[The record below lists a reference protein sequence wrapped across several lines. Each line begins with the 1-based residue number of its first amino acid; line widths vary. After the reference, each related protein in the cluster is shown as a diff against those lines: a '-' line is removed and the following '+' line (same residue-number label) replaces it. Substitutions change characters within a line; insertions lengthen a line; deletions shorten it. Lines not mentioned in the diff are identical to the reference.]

1 MRQWFGMVMPTVV
14 RNERGAAAIEYGLL
28 AALVGVALFAG
39 AQALGVSLNNLFQGV
54 ATFLTGVTPPGGA
67 S

>member
-1 MRQWFGMVMPTVV
+1 MLQQTWRFMWLAV

-28 AALVGVALFAG
+28 AALIGVAFFAG
-39 AQALGVSLNNLFQGV
+39 AQLLGGSLSNLFTNVGN
-54 ATFLTGVTPPGGA
+54 FLNSVVPLGG